1 MKLNKRLTWIVA
13 PVMLAAAV
21 AAGILAGRLMAE
33 PAAKTCQTAPPA
45 AAEAGEAPQR
55 PLSEVE
61 KKTRAAQDDTPVV
74 RVNGKALPHWL
85 FDNALRDKLAG
96 QTPEDKER
104 YRIEKEI
111 LDNLID
117 MELLSADAARLG
129 LTVGEAGGHLRLAI
143 VERSYKSPEAFDQ
156 SLAKAGM
163 TRRQYADLW
172 QQQATVNQLV
182 EEKIQ
187 AGVTVSDQELE
198 ETYKEQKERFQ
209 RPSQVRA
216 SHILIKVDEKATEKE
231 RATARSEARA
241 LRSQLENGADFA
253 ELARQHSAC
262 PSGKKG
268 GDLGWFAREKMEAA
282 FAEAAFALENGELS
296 QAVKSSFGFHIIQKT
311 GERPAGPAPL
321 AEVRGELT
329 EALVKAK
336 TKVAL
341 DRYLQELRAKA
352 DIEILH
358 NDHG

>member
-1 MKLNKRLTWIVA
+1 V
-13 PVMLAAAV
+13 
-21 AAGILAGRLMAE
+21 E
-33 PAAKTCQTAPPA
+33 
-45 AAEAGEAPQR
+45 EAR
-55 PLSEVE
+55 PLQKPLSDLEQQ
-61 KKTRAAQDDTPVV
+61 TLTGQDNAPIA
-74 RVNGKALPHWL
+74 RINGKALPHWM
-85 FDNALRDKLAG
+85 FDNAARDKLVG

-111 LDNLID
+111 IDNLID

-129 LTVGEAGGHLRLAI
+129 LSVGGAGGQLRLAI
-143 VERSYKSPEAFDQ
+143 VERSYKSPEEFDQ

-172 QQQATVNQLV
+172 QQQATVNRLV

-187 AGVTVSDQELE
+187 VGVTVSDQELE

-209 RPSQVRA
+209 RPPQVRA
-216 SHILIKVDEKATEKE
+216 SHILIKVDETTTEEE
-231 RATARSEARA
+231 RTAARSEARA

-268 GDLGWFAREKMEAA
+268 GDLGWFAREKMEAT

-296 QAVKSSFGFHIIQKT
+296 QVVKSSFGFHIIQKT

-321 AEVRGELT
+321 EEVRCELT
-329 EALVKAK
+329 EALIKAK

-341 DRYLQELRAKA
+341 DRYLAELRAKV
-352 DIEILH
+352 DIEIYDD
-358 NDHG
+358 NHG